1 MLTPDQKAKVAR
13 SLRLADGFM
22 QTVAISSSTS
32 EYEIR
37 NAGSRLYYAFFHA
50 SLALL
55 ASVGIETDK
64 LSRDHGKVHSAVQAR
79 MGRPFG
85 KFLEK
90 LYLHRKLCDYD
101 ARMFEHEYGQDIEKA
116 RKDCEERVRRAKA
129 QFYWMYQEAR
139 KAL

>member
-13 SLRLADGFM
+13 SLRLADGLM
-22 QTVAISSSTS
+22 QTAAISSLAS

-50 SLALL
+50 SIGLL

-79 MGRPFG
+79 MGKPFG

-90 LYLHRKLCDYD
+90 LYVHRKLCDYD
-101 ARMFEHEYGQDIEKA
+101 TRMFEHVYGRDIERARRDCKDRIRKA
-116 RKDCEERVRRAKA
+116 KI